1 MSYQERQTI
10 AYLISSMLVVAGYA
24 VYLFQRYQ
32 AGSLDGTT
40 ISSSWGLVI
49 LTLVG
54 AQIALSVL
62 MSILITIVQAI
73 RTREAQPELSDERD
87 HLIEL
92 KAERIS
98 YAVFGVGFLI
108 AMITLAAGLA
118 PLVMLN
124 VIVLSLFGA
133 WMVGSLAKLYYY
145 RRGF

>member
-32 AGSLDGTT
+32 SGSLDSNT
-40 ISSSWGLVI
+40 ISSSWGRVI
-49 LTLVG
+49 LVLVG
-54 AQIALSVL
+54 VQIVLSIVT
-62 MSILITIVQAI
+62 SILITIIHAI
-73 RTREAQPELSDERD
+73 RTWEAQPELSDERD

-108 AMITLAAGLA
+108 AMGTLAASLA

-124 VIVLSLFGA
+124 VIVLSLFGT
-133 WMVGSLAKLYYY
+133 WMVGSIAKLYYY